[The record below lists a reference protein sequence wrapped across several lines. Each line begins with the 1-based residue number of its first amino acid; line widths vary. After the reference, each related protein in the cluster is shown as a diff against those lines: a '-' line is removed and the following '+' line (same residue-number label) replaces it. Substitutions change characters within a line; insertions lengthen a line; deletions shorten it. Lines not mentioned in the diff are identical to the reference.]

1 MAAEDP
7 SFSDVVQDILR
18 NVKEIVRSEMRLA
31 KAEIGE
37 EAASDPRRYGSAP
50 ALRRLSTLFS
60 FCCSRRSLSWLL
72 SCRPGPRR

>member
-37 EAASDPRRYGSAP
+37 EAASEILGGMARRRRCGGY
-50 ALRRLSTLFS
+50 LRY
-60 FCCSRRSLSWLL
+60 SLSVARDGL
-72 SCRPGPRR
+72 